1 MWVSTWLYVTSLI
14 GELIDMGDR
23 TSSDGI
29 ALDGITV
36 KYGQFYYSTIE
47 HTAVSD
53 LERCTAVSAVPA
65 GNGTHSAAA
74 YRFRV
79 YAGYLPSM
87 KSQ

>member
-1 MWVSTWLYVTSLI
+1 M

-23 TSSDGI
+23 TSSDGT

-36 KYGQFYYSTIE
+36 KYGQFYYSAIE
-47 HTAVSD
+47 HTVVSD

-65 GNGTHSAAA
+65 GNGTHAAAA

-79 YAGYLPSM
+79 YAEYLPSM